1 MAEIRELNRAIIAGD
16 IKPLYLFYG
25 SERFLLHQTLALLQ
39 NAVAPGANPFN
50 MQRVNGE
57 SVSLGQLLLD
67 ANTPPFF
74 TAQKLIIVE
83 NCPWFANKK
92 RGGEED
98 AADRSDPAADELLQ
112 YLNDPAAGTVLA
124 FLGGETVNRNK
135 KLTKAIAKAGCLQE
149 FAPLKGNAALLWL
162 DEQLAERNISMAAAA
177 KQQLLL
183 NCEYNCTLINNE
195 LAKLALYA
203 GERAITVD
211 DVQNIVSSNTAA
223 SVFNLADYVAAGN
236 LAAATRALEQVT
248 LSEAP
253 ESIIPRLA
261 DHFETLYIVKA
272 MQRQG
277 YTTKE
282 IMAAAGK
289 SHPFIIEKSGRQAA
303 KYSEAKLQKALQ
315 TLQTADRKMKSG
327 ITDAMTAIETAII
340 QICLL
345 GR

>member
-1 MAEIRELNRAIIAGD
+1 MADIRELNQAIAAGD

-25 SERFLLHQTLALLQ
+25 SERFLLHQTLALLVK
-39 NAVAPGANPFN
+39 AVAPGANPFN
-50 MQRVNGE
+50 MQRLNGE
-57 SVSLGQLLLD
+57 SIGLDELLLD

-74 TAQKLIIVE
+74 TAQKLIIVY
-83 NCPWFANKK
+83 NFPWFANKK
-92 RGGEED
+92 RNGND
-98 AADRSDPAADELLQ
+98 DTSDKSDPAADDLLQ
-112 YLNDPAAGTVLA
+112 YLANPAEGTVLA
-124 FLGGETVNRNK
+124 VLGGETVNRNK
-135 KLTKAIAKAGCLQE
+135 KLTKAIVKAGCVQE

-162 DEQLAERNISMAAAA
+162 DEQLTEHGINMVAAA

-195 LAKLALYA
+195 LEKLALYA
-203 GERAITVD
+203 GERVITVD
-211 DVQNIVSSNTAA
+211 DVQNIVSSNAAA

-236 LAAATRALEQVT
+236 LAAATHALEQVT
-248 LSEAP
+248 LNEVP

-282 IMAAAGK
+282 IMTAAGK
-289 SHPFIIEKSGRQAA
+289 NHPFIIEKSGRQAT

-315 TLQTADRKMKSG
+315 TLQTADRKIKSG
-327 ITDAMTAIETAII
+327 VTDAMTAIETAII

-345 GR
+345 AR